1 MELFSLSFFRFSFVR
16 RCAFVFACL
25 FLAMGM
31 NSIYLNFTRIVAD
44 PFVFRIPEIL
54 FLFWIFFVFNFFI
67 LFRFTLH
74 SQTIQMDYI
83 PRGFINLLRI
93 WCCLVYCR
101 RVLDAFYAFIISFFF
116 VFCCCFFSFE
126 RVAPSKFC
134 STDTLRKHMQAHEKI
149 LNFLLFSA
157 LIYYILFLPTLCCGC
172 CCVCDRGVRCMRECA
187 DYVCLSAILF
197 CFFHAHRHM
206 GLIKKHT
213 QNEDDLRRITEE
225 EICKEITLHVTSTTN
240 NTYSQK
246 RRRTNKKEVLIFT
259 GSRKNN
265 NTNIQQL
272 QSNNHIGIYI
282 VWIHNLELSGIQI
295 VIIMNYD

>member
-1 MELFSLSFFRFSFVR
+1 MLSRLLSSRPRCFLCFYHFF
-16 RCAFVFACL
+16 L
-25 FLAMGM
+25 
-31 NSIYLNFTRIVAD
+31 
-44 PFVFRIPEIL
+44 
-54 FLFWIFFVFNFFI
+54 
-67 LFRFTLH
+67 
-74 SQTIQMDYI
+74 
-83 PRGFINLLRI
+83 
-93 WCCLVYCR
+93 
-101 RVLDAFYAFIISFFF
+101 FF
-116 VFCCCFFSFE
+116 VFCCFFFE

-246 RRRTNKKEVLIFT
+246 RRRTKKRGLNFYGLE
-259 GSRKNN
+259 KK
-265 NTNIQQL
+265 QQH
-272 QSNNHIGIYI
+272 QHSTTTIK
-282 VWIHNLELSGIQI
+282 
-295 VIIMNYD
+295 